1 MPMAY
6 VVPMADDQKMSE
18 RIIIPMSESLVRRIE
33 EWRYANRVPARAE
46 AIRRLIET
54 ALNTPTMP
62 RRTPK

>member
-6 VVPMADDQKMSE
+6 LVPMADDQKTT
-18 RIIIPMSESLVRRIE
+18 RIIIPMKECLVSKID

-62 RRTPK
+62 RRPK

>member
-1 MPMAY
+1 
-6 VVPMADDQKMSE
+6 MADDQKMSE

-54 ALNTPTMP
+54 ALSTKLPP
-62 RRTPK
+62 ERKR